1 MIKTINTR
9 HHHVCIKKRKK
20 SEKNESNVSGMVS
33 TSLSLETTNEY
44 LSVICYRQNYNGK
57 TSIKLQ

>member
-1 MIKTINTR
+1 MASSCW
-9 HHHVCIKKRKK
+9 HKKRKN

-57 TSIKLQ
+57 TSSKLQ

>member
-1 MIKTINTR
+1 MASSCL
-9 HHHVCIKKRKK
+9 HKKRKK

-44 LSVICYRQNYNGK
+44 LSVMLQA
-57 TSIKLQ
+57 KL